1 MPNLLFAIPF
11 GIVTLVGILIV
22 IFAEQIKTF
31 VNKLDPLKMRY
42 SKKYFIILGII
53 LIIVSLSMIFVVML
67 Q

>member
-53 LIIVSLSMIFVVML
+53 LIIVSLSMMFVVML